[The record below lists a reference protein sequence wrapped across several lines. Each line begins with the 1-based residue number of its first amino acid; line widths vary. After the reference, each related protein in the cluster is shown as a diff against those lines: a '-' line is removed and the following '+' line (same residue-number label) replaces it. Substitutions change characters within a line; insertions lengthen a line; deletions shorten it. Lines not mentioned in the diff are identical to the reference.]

1 MWQWPSYCHKISLH
15 LKVCFQTLTTY
26 VGSSWC
32 SVLITPIIGVS
43 GGVVTFLSQYIG
55 YDCHQVIFLPS
66 SE

>member
-1 MWQWPSYCHKISLH
+1 MLAAHGVLC
-15 LKVCFQTLTTY
+15 
-26 VGSSWC
+26 SSHQ
-32 SVLITPIIGVS
+32 LFGVS